1 MDREVGLEAEEA
13 LVGSGETVQHGALVR
28 RRAGVRE
35 AQRGRRRAVHIE
47 RRSWLARHF
56 GDVWG
61 KGVTYG
67 TCACMYLLNM
77 RPIFTGA
84 AALRGVRAL
93 LQARGVAAEA
103 VDLYGERVG

>member
-1 MDREVGLEAEEA
+1 MRAQSALVLRHPAAAVEGDPLVWLLSMTVCSPAMDREVGLEAEEA

-47 RRSWLARHF
+47 RRSRLARHF

-67 TCACMYLLNM
+67 TCEHVC
-77 RPIFTGA
+77 TC
-84 AALRGVRAL
+84 RA
-93 LQARGVAAEA
+93 
-103 VDLYGERVG
+103 

>member
-35 AQRGRRRAVHIE
+35 AQRGRWRAVHIE
-47 RRSWLARHF
+47 RRSRLARHF

-67 TCACMYLLNM
+67 TLM
-77 RPIFTGA
+77 R
-84 AALRGVRAL
+84 
-93 LQARGVAAEA
+93 
-103 VDLYGERVG
+103 